1 MSKLD
6 KHILKGMLLFAVLDF
21 CVTKMSPIHIDKR
34 YM

>member
-1 MSKLD
+1 MLV
-6 KHILKGMLLFAVLDF
+6 KHIFKGMLLFAVLDF